1 MGSLGAREMR
11 YGSDLD
17 LVFLYADDGQ
27 TSTGVGHQEFF
38 SRLARRV
45 INSFGAML
53 EEGRLYDIDTR
64 LRPSGAQGLLV
75 TSHAEFER
83 YHQQEAAAWE
93 RVALLR
99 ARVVFT
105 TAASDER
112 AAFERTL
119 ERTTYERPFDA
130 DAFGR
135 DLRRVRQRV
144 EAERGRVAA
153 GSRHLRFDPGGIM
166 DIELLAALGQLSHGA
181 TDWALRTTE
190 TADVLAR
197 LVAIGW
203 PETLIADYTFLR
215 TLAVRMR
222 LLRDR
227 PEDVIGPS
235 DFGPLARSLEEE
247 PVRLRDDLDA
257 AMRRVRACFG
267 ERFP

>member
-1 MGSLGAREMR
+1 MGSLGAHEMR

-17 LVFLYADDGQ
+17 LVFLYAAEGQ
-27 TSTGVGHQEFF
+27 TSMGVGHQEFF

-83 YHQQEAAAWE
+83 YHEQEAAGWE

-105 TAASDER
+105 TAGASER
-112 AAFERTL
+112 AVFEQVLSRI
-119 ERTTYERPFDA
+119 TYERVFDA
-130 DAFGR
+130 EAFGR
-135 DLRRVRQRV
+135 ELRRVRQRV
-144 EAERGRVAA
+144 EAERGRVPA

-166 DIELLAALGQLSHGA
+166 DVEFLAAFGQLGQGA
-181 TDWALRTTE
+181 SDRTLRTTE
-190 TADVLAR
+190 TADVLSR
-197 LVAIGW
+197 LVATGW
-203 PETLIADYTFLR
+203 PETLMSDYTFLR
-215 TLAVRMR
+215 TLALRMR

-227 PEDVIGPS
+227 PEDVIGPV
-235 DFGPLARSLEEE
+235 DFGPLARSLEQE
-247 PVRLRDDLDA
+247 PARLRDELDA
-257 AMRRVRACFG
+257 VMRRVRACFV
-267 ERFP
+267 ERLP